1 MQRKNNNY
9 KSFITFLS
17 LILTLDNFLLIGN
30 TTYKQKDVTNG

>member
-30 TTYKQKDVTNG
+30 NTYKQKDLTNG